1 MKCYDLVVVGGGAAG
16 LFGAAVAAEKG
27 LSVLLLERN
36 SRCGRKISITGKGR
50 CNLTNTRK
58 WSEFSEHIHPNPNFF
73 KNAFFGMSNERT
85 MTFFERIGLSLTVE
99 RGQRVFPASMRA
111 QEVNDVLLAHLK
123 KAGVT
128 IMTETRVRSAS
139 KEGKLFKTG
148 TEPEKNGR
156 SFFSKKLLVA
166 TGGLSYPATGSTGDG
181 YEMAKNFGHKIIP
194 CFPSL
199 TALIP
204 LNYNEALSGI
214 TLKNIEISLYLN
226 GVEVE
231 SEFGEVEFTDDGIE
245 GAAAIKL
252 SRKAVHALLDGQ
264 KVELAIDLK
273 PALSPE
279 QLALRIERERREN
292 GRETLNL
299 LLKRILPGQL
309 VAPFMNSCRG
319 LEIKNLPLHL
329 KEWRFKVIS
338 YVGYRRSVVTAG
350 GVDLG
355 EISPKS
361 MESKLVKGLYF
372 AGEVLNLDGD
382 TGGYNLQIAFST
394 AALAAESV
402 VRELT
407 LSE

>member
-16 LFGAAVAAEKG
+16 LFGAAVAAGKG

-36 SRCGRKISITGKGR
+36 SRCGKKIAITGKGR

-58 WSEFSEHIHPNPNFF
+58 WCEFAEHIHPNPNFF
-73 KNAFFGMSNERT
+73 KNAFFGMSNEQT
-85 MTFFERIGLSLTVE
+85 MAFFESIGLSLTIE
-99 RGQRVFPASMRA
+99 RGQRVFPSSMRA
-111 QEVNDVLLAHLK
+111 QEVNDVLLAHLRK
-123 KAGVT
+123 LGVT
-128 IMTETRVRSAS
+128 IITEARVKRTS
-139 KEGKLFKTG
+139 KEGELFKTE
-148 TEPEKNGR
+148 TEPGKNGR

-199 TALIP
+199 TALLP
-204 LNYNEALSGI
+204 LDYNKALSGI
-214 TLKNIEISLYLN
+214 VLKNIEISLYLN

-231 SEFGEVEFTDDGIE
+231 SEFGEMEFTDDGIE

-252 SRKAVHALLDGQ
+252 SRKAVPALLDGQ

-279 QLALRIERERREN
+279 QLASRIERERMEN
-292 GRETLNL
+292 GIESLNL
-299 LLKRILPGQL
+299 LLKRMLPGQL
-309 VAPFMNSCRG
+309 VVPFMKSCRE
-319 LEIKNLPLHL
+319 LNMKNLPLHL
-329 KEWRFKVIS
+329 KEWRFKVTS
-338 YVGYRRSVVTAG
+338 YVGYRRSIVTAG
-350 GVDLG
+350 GVELG

-361 MESKLVKGLYF
+361 MESKLVRGLYF

-407 LSE
+407 L